1 MKHFLLLL
9 LLVLLV
15 LDEGRITPV
24 SSSSPQV
31 PLLRHRGEGV
41 LSVLWRDVLQEGS
54 GVGERDGEE
63 RGHQADSGVFT
74 ALQTGDA
81 PARVS
86 KCQRPKF
93 ARQPARRE
101 GKQEF

>member
-1 MKHFLLLL
+1 MNTCGFSYSVRAPGVNIHLL
-9 LLVLLV
+9 
-15 LDEGRITPV
+15 PV
-24 SSSSPQV
+24 SAPQV
-31 PLLRHRGEGV
+31 PLLRHRSEGD
-41 LSVLWRDVLQEGS
+41 LPVLWRDVLQKGS

-63 RGHQADSGVFT
+63 RGHEADSGVFT

-93 ARQPARRE
+93 ACQPARRE

>member
-1 MKHFLLLL
+1 MLFYYISAKWSSN
-9 LLVLLV
+9 VLAIDLSV
-15 LDEGRITPV
+15 V
-24 SSSSPQV
+24 SAPQV
-31 PLLRHRGEGV
+31 SLLWNSGEGD
-41 LSVLWRDVLQEGS
+41 LPVLWRDVLQKGS

-63 RGHQADSGVFT
+63 RGHEADSGVFT

-93 ARQPARRE
+93 ACQPARRK